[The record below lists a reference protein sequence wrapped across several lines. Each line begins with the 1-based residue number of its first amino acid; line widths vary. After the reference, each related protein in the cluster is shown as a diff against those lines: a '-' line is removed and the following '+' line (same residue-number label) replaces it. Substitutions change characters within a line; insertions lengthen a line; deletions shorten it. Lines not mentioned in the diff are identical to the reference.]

1 MKNTTTTPIQTK
13 KPVLK
18 AYTTKKTHYKKNG
31 RNYQQYIYLG
41 YNMNNNINYLN
52 KSHIPIVKISIKQV
66 SQTAVVKRK
75 TNYFIQIT
83 GQNFF
88 ILIFLF

>member
-31 RNYQQYIYLG
+31 RNY
-41 YNMNNNINYLN
+41 
-52 KSHIPIVKISIKQV
+52 
-66 SQTAVVKRK
+66 
-75 TNYFIQIT
+75 
-83 GQNFF
+83 
-88 ILIFLF
+88 